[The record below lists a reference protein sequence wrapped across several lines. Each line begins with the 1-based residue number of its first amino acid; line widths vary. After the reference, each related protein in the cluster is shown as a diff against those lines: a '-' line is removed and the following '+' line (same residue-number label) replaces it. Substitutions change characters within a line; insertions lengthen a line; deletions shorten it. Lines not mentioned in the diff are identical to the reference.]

1 MAAALSA
8 AKVLIVEDESEIATT
23 IAEVLDFEGYRVAVA
38 RDGVH
43 AFEELPRF
51 KPDLILL
58 DLMMPRMN
66 GFEVLERLR
75 EERNTVPVVVVSANQ
90 GYEAEDLQVAGKVR
104 KPVGLQQLLDAVT
117 AALAKAPSL

>member
-8 AKVLIVEDESEIATT
+8 AKVLIVEDESEIAAT

-38 RDGVH
+38 RDGIH
-43 AFEELPRF
+43 AFEQLPGF

-75 EERNTVPVVVVSANQ
+75 EERNPVPVVVVSANQ
-90 GYEAEDLQVAGKVR
+90 GYEAEDLKVAGKVR

-117 AALAKAPSL
+117 AALAKAS

>member
-1 MAAALSA
+1 MGA

-43 AFEELPRF
+43 AFEQLPRF

-75 EERNTVPVVVVSANQ
+75 EERCVTPVVVVSANQ
-90 GYEAEDLQVAGKVR
+90 GYDADLKVAGKVR
-104 KPVGLQQLLDAVT
+104 KPFGLQQLLDAVT
-117 AALAKAPSL
+117 AALEKAPLS

>member
-1 MAAALSA
+1 MAAALGA

-43 AFEELPRF
+43 AFEQLPRF

-90 GYEAEDLQVAGKVR
+90 GYDAEDLKVAGKVR

-117 AALAKAPSL
+117 AALGTEPSS

>member
-23 IAEVLDFEGYRVAVA
+23 LAEVLDFEGYRVAVA
-38 RDGVH
+38 KDGVH
-43 AFEELPRF
+43 AFEQLPGF

-75 EERNTVPVVVVSANQ
+75 EERNTVPVIVVSANQ
-90 GYEAEDLQVAGKVR
+90 GYEAEDLKVAGKVR

-117 AALAKAPSL
+117 AALAKAPSS

>member
-38 RDGVH
+38 KDGVH